1 MGLMTRSDIILLG
14 IASYIAVM
22 ALVRLMQRRREQ
34 LVADVQRQVDA
45 HRKRPKHAGDHES
58 RKAA

>member
-1 MGLMTRSDIILLG
+1 MILLG
-14 IASYIAVM
+14 ISAYIAVM
-22 ALVRLMQRRREQ
+22 SLVRLMQRRRDQ

-45 HRKRPKHAGDHES
+45 HRKRPSHSTSDET